1 MGEFEFQF
9 GESRVTRLQERS
21 RKLDLIAMN
30 LKIIGEMSDK
40 MLGWG

>member
-1 MGEFEFQF
+1 MGEFEFQI

-21 RKLDLIAMN
+21 RNLDMTATN

-40 MLGWG
+40 MLEWS